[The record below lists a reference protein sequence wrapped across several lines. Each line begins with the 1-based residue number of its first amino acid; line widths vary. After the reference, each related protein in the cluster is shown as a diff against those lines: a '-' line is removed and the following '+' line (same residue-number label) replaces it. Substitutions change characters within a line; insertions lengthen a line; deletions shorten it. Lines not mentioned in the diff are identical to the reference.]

1 MRKKPAAGYVLN
13 SFVASVPIRRLRRNP
28 WPKNSR
34 EFLGCASALC
44 ASGLW
49 VRYSSFSLEDGTIW
63 CYPFAFTETETSSNS
78 LLFGWPGFN
87 QFDPDFNYLGTWMVG
102 SIFWEAL
109 DQFPQANLGAWLAAH

>member
-28 WPKNSR
+28 WPENSR

-63 CYPFAFTETETSSNS
+63 CYPFAFSETESAAGS
-78 LLFGWPGFN
+78 LLYGWPGFN
-87 QFDPDFNYLGTWMVG
+87 TFDESWSYLGTWKVG
-102 SIFWEAL
+102 SIFWEQL
-109 DQFPQANLGAWLAAH
+109 DQIPQANLGAWVSAH